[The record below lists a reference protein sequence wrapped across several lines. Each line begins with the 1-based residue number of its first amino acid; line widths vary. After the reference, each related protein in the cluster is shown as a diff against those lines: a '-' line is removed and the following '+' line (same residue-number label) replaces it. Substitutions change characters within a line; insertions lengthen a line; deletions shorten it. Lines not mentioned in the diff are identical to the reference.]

1 MSCPSNNSND
11 GLSREERMLRLI
23 AESLVN
29 EALGDNNGNNTATNE
44 NTARATAATRKA
56 ARPDTSR
63 HSVVEVRDRDEAER
77 PGGMDQ

>member
-1 MSCPSNNSND
+1 MSSPSNNSND

-44 NTARATAATRKA
+44 NTARATPTRRA